1 MNIGVIGLGSM
12 GKRRIKLTK
21 EVFPEIELYGVDF
34 RADRRNEV
42 EKLFDIKTA
51 ESLLEANDLF
61 HLDAVFICSSPITH
75 GAIIAEAL
83 ENDLN
88 VFTEIN
94 LLNAYYDE
102 VILLAQKKKK
112 LLYISSTFLKRRE
125 IEYISEQIN
134 LDQKIT
140 YRYHVG
146 QYLPDWHPWES
157 YKDFFVADKKTNGC
171 REIFAIELPWLISV
185 FGDIIAYEVL
195 AQKLSK
201 LEIDYPDSYTLMLQH
216 STGIIGVLNVNIV
229 SRVAV
234 RELNII
240 GEDTQINW
248 NGTPDGLL
256 QWDNQEKKMV
266 PIQLYDGY
274 TNNKNYSRTIIE
286 DAYLEE
292 IKEFIGLLRNEIE
305 KVSYSFEDDRK
316 VIDWINRFEEE
327 SY

>member
-34 RADRRNEV
+34 RADRRNET
-42 EKLFDIKTA
+42 EKLFEIKTA

-83 ENDLN
+83 EHDLN

-94 LLNAYYDE
+94 LLNDYYDE

-125 IEYISEQIN
+125 IEYISEQVN
-134 LDQKIT
+134 LDKKLT

-185 FGDIIAYEVL
+185 FGDVIAYEVL

-201 LEIDYPDSYTLMLQH
+201 LVIDYPDSYTLMLQH
-216 STGIIGVLNVNIV
+216 STGIVGVLNVNVV
-229 SRVAV
+229 SRLAV

-256 QWDNQEKKMV
+256 QWDNQEKKMR

-274 TNNKNYSRTIIE
+274 TNDKNYSRTIIE

-305 KVSYSFEDDRK
+305 KASYSFEDDRK

-327 SY
+327 